1 MNKAED
7 SNLNVPLKIEGLD
20 PNVVG
25 AASGGGMSGGL
36 TDLFTQKNVM
46 ESFRNY
52 QNKLIQ

>member
-20 PNVVG
+20 PNVGG
-25 AASGGGMSGGL
+25 AALGGGMSGGL
-36 TDLFTQKNVM
+36 TDLITQKNVM

-52 QNKLIQ
+52 QNKLMQ